1 MWAFSV
7 WDTGKTNSC
16 HSQFT
21 QKYRIQAAEEEAM
34 YKILFS
40 TIALYKGQDTEEK
53 RSKDKHFLSER
64 QHILVTQM
72 YVFFSLKVCILG

>member
-1 MWAFSV
+1 
-7 WDTGKTNSC
+7 
-16 HSQFT
+16 
-21 QKYRIQAAEEEAM
+21 M